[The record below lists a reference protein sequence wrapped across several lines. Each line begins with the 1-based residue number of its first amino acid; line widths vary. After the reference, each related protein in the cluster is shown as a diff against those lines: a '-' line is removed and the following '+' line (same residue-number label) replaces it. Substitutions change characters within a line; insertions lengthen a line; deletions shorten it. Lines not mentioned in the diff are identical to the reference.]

1 MRRLKKHFSLIEVE
15 PGLVKEWHPSANPGL
30 TPRNV
35 TIAYPRK
42 VWWICSE
49 GHEWK
54 ATIKCRMKG
63 NGCPLC
69 EQNKNNHPLQEEK
82 NSAWQEETIPA
93 RATSA
98 QPNIFVELDPSDA
111 NIDHDFRK
119 SRRFMVAA
127 TAILEV
133 PSSGHWFY
141 AQIRNFS
148 HAGMYVETEAAF
160 KPGTK
165 IKVNI
170 DQPLFSTTQKSYSS
184 IIRWCKLLDE
194 DNPSFSNYGLGMIFI

>member
-1 MRRLKKHFSLIEVE
+1 MRRLKKHFSLSEVE
-15 PGLVKEWHPSANPGL
+15 PFLVKEWHPSANSGL

-35 TIAYPRK
+35 TIAYPKK

-54 ATIKCRMKG
+54 ATIKCRIKG
-63 NGCPLC
+63 NDCPLC
-69 EQNKNNHPLQEEK
+69 EENKANHPLQEEK
-82 NSAWQEETIPA
+82 SSAQQEEAVHT
-93 RATSA
+93 RTTSA
-98 QPNIFVELDPSDA
+98 QPNLLFELDPSDA
-111 NIDHDFRK
+111 NIDKDFRK
-119 SRRFMVAA
+119 SRRFMVSA

-165 IKVNI
+165 IKINV
-170 DQPLFSTTQKSYSS
+170 DRPLFSTNQKSYNS
-184 IIRWCKLLDE
+184 IIRWCKSLGE
-194 DNPSFSNYGLGMIFI
+194 DNPSFSNYGLGVKFI